1 MTSYIALI
9 RKDPTSDYGVEFPDL
24 PGCVTAGTDL
34 DDARRMARDA
44 LALHIQGLVDDGDE
58 IPNPSALETVM
69 RDPINE
75 GTVAVLIEAPVRV
88 SSAIR
93 VNITLPKD
101 LIAEI
106 DRVSPNRSR
115 FLADAARAAL
125 AGKPPISRLT
135 RDNVLGS
142 DT

>member
-9 RKDPTSDYGVEFPDL
+9 RKEPTSDYGVEFPDL

-34 DDARRMARDA
+34 DDARRMAREA
-44 LALHIQGLVDDGDE
+44 LALHIQGLVEDGDE
-58 IPNPSALETVM
+58 IPSPSALETVM
-69 RDPINE
+69 QDPVNA

-88 SSAIR
+88 SSAMR

-101 LIAEI
+101 LIEAI
-106 DRVSPNRSR
+106 DRASPNRSR

-125 AGKPPISRLT
+125 KTVA
-135 RDNVLGS
+135 
-142 DT
+142 

>member
-9 RKDPTSDYGVEFPDL
+9 RKEPTSDYGVEFPDL

-34 DDARRMARDA
+34 DDACRMAREA
-44 LALHIQGLVDDGDE
+44 LALHIQGLVEDGAE
-58 IPNPSALETVM
+58 ILSPSALETVM
-69 RDPINE
+69 QDPVNA
-75 GTVAVLIEAPVRV
+75 GTVAVLIETPARV

-101 LIAEI
+101 LIEAI
-106 DRVSPNRSR
+106 DRVSSNRSR

-125 AGKPPISRLT
+125 KTVA
-135 RDNVLGS
+135 
-142 DT
+142 

>member
-9 RKDPTSDYGVEFPDL
+9 RKEPTSDYGVEFPDL

-34 DDARRMARDA
+34 DDARRMAREA
-44 LALHIQGLVDDGDE
+44 LALHIQGLVEDGDE
-58 IPNPSALETVM
+58 IPSPSTLETVM
-69 RDPINE
+69 QDPVNA

-101 LIAEI
+101 LIEAI
-106 DRVSPNRSR
+106 DRASSNRSR
-115 FLADAARAAL
+115 FLADAARASL
-125 AGKPPISRLT
+125 KRT
-135 RDNVLGS
+135 V
-142 DT
+142 

>member
-34 DDARRMARDA
+34 DDARRMAREA
-44 LALHIQGLVDDGDE
+44 LALHIQGLVEDGDE
-58 IPNPSALETVM
+58 IPSPSALETVM
-69 RDPINE
+69 QDPVNA

-101 LIAEI
+101 LIEAI
-106 DRVSPNRSR
+106 DRASPNRSR

-125 AGKPPISRLT
+125 KTVA
-135 RDNVLGS
+135 
-142 DT
+142 